1 MSSENRR
8 LDLSAILEGSR
19 ENQSKGSGS
28 PNILDTLLT
37 IQKALGHVPPAAL
50 PEIAKALNVTQAD
63 VGGVLSFY
71 PDLRTRPVGRHVVR
85 VCIGESCL
93 ANHGDRV
100 MTAMQRRLSV
110 NVGESTQDGRFTLE
124 RVYCVGNC
132 AVSPTVAIDE
142 DLHGRV
148 SEAGV
153 ESLLE
158 PYG

>member
-8 LDLSAILEGSR
+8 LNLSAILEGYR
-19 ENQSKGSGS
+19 ENRLRCSGS
-28 PNILDTLLT
+28 PNILDTLLA
-37 IQKALGHVPPAAL
+37 IQKALGHVPPTAM
-50 PEIAKALNVTQAD
+50 PDIAKALNVTQAD

-85 VCIGESCL
+85 VCMGESCL